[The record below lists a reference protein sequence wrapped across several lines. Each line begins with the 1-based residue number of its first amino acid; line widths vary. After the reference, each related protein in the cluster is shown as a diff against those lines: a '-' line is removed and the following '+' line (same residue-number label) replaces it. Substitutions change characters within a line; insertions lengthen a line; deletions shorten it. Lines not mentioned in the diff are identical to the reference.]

1 MTYNF
6 FCDVPDS
13 FMHEYLPSFI
23 DKLKQRNINA
33 KLFDSVKEMPEGDIA
48 FFISCG
54 TILSNEQIKRH
65 KTSIVAH
72 PSKLPLGR
80 GSGAVSWA
88 ILEGS
93 SDIWVTLFEVTEK
106 IDRGAIFKQGNV
118 ALNGGELCIE
128 IRSKQAQ
135 LTFDLIESFIHDY
148 PNVIKTEQVGQSTF
162 LRKRKPKDSM
172 LDITKSIDEQFN
184 LLRICDNTR
193 YPAFFIKNG
202 EYFFLHIYKDSEA
215 ALILKQTNL

>member
-1 MTYNF
+1 MKFNF
-6 FCDVPDS
+6 FCDIPDS
-13 FMHEYLPSFI
+13 FMHEYLPTFI

-33 KLFDSVKEMPEGDIA
+33 KLFNSVIEMPEGDVA

-54 TILSNEQIKRH
+54 TILSNEQIQRH

-93 SDIWVTLFEVTEK
+93 SEIWVTLFEVTEK
-106 IDRGAIFKQGNV
+106 IDRGAIFKQDMV
-118 ALNGGELCIE
+118 KLNDGELCAE
-128 IRSKQAQ
+128 IRFKQAQ

-148 PNVIKTEQVGQSTF
+148 PNVKKIEQTGQSTF
-162 LRKRKPKDSM
+162 LRKRKPNDSM
-172 LDITKSIDEQFN
+172 LDITKSIHDQFN
-184 LLRICDNTR
+184 LLRICDNDL
-193 YPAFFIKNG
+193 YPAFFVKND
-202 EYFFLHIYKDSEA
+202 EYYFLHIYKNSEA
-215 ALILKQTNL
+215 ALKLNQNNL